1 MLRLKRVGAAFAA
14 LLALLGGVMPTHA
27 QTAGWHP
34 NEDDSLLFDARLG
47 RFRLGDGVRAYQ
59 TPEGVCVNLPD
70 MVAALDIPLTID
82 KGKNSAQGWAFDE
95 HNQIRIERGA
105 GKARIASRVQT
116 IENTAIRDTP
126 EGWCVALPTL
136 SSWLG
141 IELKV
146 DLKNALLTISSKTK
160 LPVELAAER
169 RARAARVHPTPQINI
184 SKLKQVRLPYRM
196 WRMPSL
202 DAVVTVGGLK
212 DSHQG
217 NRFTRQYELYASGE
231 VARMSVDA
239 RLASNNNGVPSTLRM
254 RAYRSDA
261 TGGLLGPLHATHFE
275 VGDVI
280 SASSALVAQ
289 SQPGRG
295 VMMTNRPLERPDTF
309 DRKTFRGELPTGW
322 DAELYRNEQLLA
334 VSQPRSDGRYEF
346 VDVPLLFGQNRIEIV
361 LYGPQGQ
368 VRRNHETIMVGL
380 ESIPPKQTWYW
391 AGINEARKDLLS
403 WGKPDYSRERGWR
416 ATLGIERGLDQRT
429 SFLAQV
435 HSMMLDDDRLT
446 YAEGA
451 VRRSVGSALV
461 EVGGALESHGGV
473 AGHAQMVAQF
483 GNTYVTAES
492 VVAHN
497 FTSDRV
503 EKTVTGRHSL
513 AIDHTFDLGKT
524 IVPIHLEGRYVQRA
538 GGASSLEGDARI
550 STSIGRFSIT
560 GTLDWRMQHA
570 GSGPDPPDTVEASL
584 LGNGSIGKTRIRGE
598 MRWRLSPDSHFQ
610 SATLIAERRVG
621 ERTALRG
628 ELGYDHDF
636 ERARVGLGYVRDF
649 KRFSLSVTGE
659 GATDGSVAA
668 GLNLAFSL
676 GSNPRGGMRV
686 TSQKLAA
693 AGTVLA
699 RVYRDEN
706 NDGIHEQGEPYE
718 KDVQLLV
725 ERMPTAQ
732 TTDATGELVVDGL
745 APHLPVLVAVDAS
758 SLPDP
763 LVQPASLGVA
773 VTPRPGLTTTVD
785 LPLVGAGEIIGT
797 LVGTSGHLL
806 EGVDIDLI
814 DDKGLTI
821 ATARSDFDGYF
832 LFESVP
838 YGSYRLRLNKLSA
851 AAAGL
856 DQALDVRATLD
867 RIHPSVRLGRVEA
880 GGRQSRRLAYAD
892 VLMQGPHADL
902 VLAH

>member
-14 LLALLGGVMPTHA
+14 LLALWGGAMPTRA
-27 QTAGWHP
+27 QPAGWHP
-34 NEDDSLLFDARLG
+34 NDDDALLFDARLG
-47 RFRLGDGVRAYQ
+47 RFHLGDGVRGYQ
-59 TPEGVCVNLPD
+59 TPDGACLNFRD
-70 MVAALDIPLTID
+70 MVAALDIPVTID
-82 KGKNSAQGWAFDE
+82 KNRAQGWAFE
-95 HNQIRIERGA
+95 ERNQIRIERA
-105 GKARIASRVQT
+105 QGKAYIANHIQA
-116 IENTAIRDTP
+116 IDNTAIRDTA
-126 EGWCVALPTL
+126 EGWCVTLPAL
-136 SSWLG
+136 SAWLG
-141 IELKV
+141 VELKV
-146 DLKNALLTISSKTK
+146 DLKNALLSISSKTK

-169 RARAARVHPTPQINI
+169 HERAARVHPQQQADLT
-184 SKLKQVRLPYRM
+184 KLKQVRLPYRM

-212 DSHQG
+212 DTHQG
-217 NRFTRQYELYASGE
+217 KRFGREYELYASGE
-231 VARMSVDA
+231 VARMSVDT
-239 RLASNNNGVPSTLRM
+239 RLASDTKGVPSTLRM

-275 VGDVI
+275 VGDVV

-295 VMMTNRPLERPDTF
+295 MMVTNRPLEHPDTF
-309 DRKTFRGELPTGW
+309 DRETFRGELPAGW

-368 VRRNHETIMVGL
+368 VRRTHEALMVGL

-391 AGINEARKDLLS
+391 AGINDARKDLLS
-403 WGKPDYSRERGWR
+403 WGKQDAARERGWR
-416 ATLGIERGLDQRT
+416 ASLGVERGLDRRT
-429 SFLAQV
+429 SFLVQV
-435 HSMMLDDDRLT
+435 HSLMLDDERLT
-446 YAEGA
+446 FAEGA

-461 EVGGALESHGGV
+461 EVGGAVQSHGGY

-503 EKTVTGRHSL
+503 ERNVIGRHTLSL
-513 AIDHTFDLGKT
+513 DQTFDLGKT
-524 IVPIHLEGRYVQRA
+524 IIPVHLEARYVQRT
-538 GGASSLEGDARI
+538 GGASSLEGDARV

-560 GTLDWRMQHA
+560 GTLDWRRQHG
-570 GSGPDPPDTVEASL
+570 GSGPDPPDTVEAAL

-598 MRWRLSPDSHFQ
+598 MRWRLSPGSHFE

-636 ERARVGLGYVRDF
+636 DRGRLAFGYVRDF
-649 KRFSLSVTGE
+649 KHFSLSMTGE
-659 GATDGSVAA
+659 AATDGSVAA
-668 GLNLAFSL
+668 GLNLAFSV
-676 GSNPRGGMRV
+676 GPNPRGGMRV
-686 TSQKLAA
+686 TSQKLATG
-693 AGTVLA
+693 GTLLA

-706 NDGIHEQGEPYE
+706 NDGIHEASEPYE

-725 ERMPTAQ
+725 ERMPTAE
-732 TTDATGELVVDGL
+732 TTDARGELVVNGL

-773 VTPRPGLTTTVD
+773 VTPRPGLTTIVD
-785 LPLVGAGEIIGT
+785 LPLVGAGEIMGT
-797 LVGTSGHLL
+797 LVAGGGRTL
-806 EGVDIDLI
+806 EGVDIELVNA
-814 DDKGLTI
+814 KGLI
-821 ATARSDFDGYF
+821 VATARSDFDGYF

-851 AAAGL
+851 AAASL
-856 DQALDVRATLD
+856 DQALDVRASVD
-867 RIHPSVRLGRVEA
+867 RDHPSARLGRVEA
-880 GGRQSRRLAYAD
+880 GGRRSIRLAYAD
-892 VLMQGPHADL
+892 LLMQGPGAEL
-902 VLAH
+902 VVAH